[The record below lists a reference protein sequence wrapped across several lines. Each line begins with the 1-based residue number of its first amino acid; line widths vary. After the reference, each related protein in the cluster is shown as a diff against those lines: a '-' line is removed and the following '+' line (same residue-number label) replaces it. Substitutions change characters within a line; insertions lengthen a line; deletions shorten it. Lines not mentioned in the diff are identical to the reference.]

1 MRPIN
6 LVLRHFLDH
15 LLQRNRRVGV
25 AANGA
30 QCVPHISA
38 HQVRRGHPAPH
49 FIVPSDTGLCARMP
63 LHRTPQIPLERPL
76 IVALDPKA
84 QGVHYT
90 DQFLGISIARPRC
103 RPQRII
109 GSFVRAGLHQIA
121 RLLDLSKCW
130 KGHKN
135 KGYRKF
141 AHLILLAATPAF
153 ADGVPRALGPDD
165 FIAVDPAQAKLG
177 QLLFY
182 DRILSGN
189 RNIACSTCHHPDL
202 GTADGL
208 SLGIGEGG
216 EGLGPQRTAGTGD
229 NRIRKRI
236 PRNAPGLWNLGA
248 KDLHTIFH
256 DGRLSVAD
264 TYENG
269 FNSPAEE
276 WLPEGLD
283 NLLAA
288 QAIFPLVAQFEMAG
302 NPKENEV
309 AGAIHQR
316 MDYAWPI
323 LADRVRHIPAYE
335 EGFTEAYDH
344 IYTGSDITIAD
355 IANALSAFMIWEWT
369 SFDSPFDTYIA
380 GDAEALNMQQKQG
393 LELFYGKAK
402 CSTCHSGPLM
412 TDQAFHAL
420 GLPPFG
426 PGRTRRFDPMVRDV
440 GRMGESDALEDA
452 YAFKTPMLRNVALTA
467 PYGHNGA
474 YPTLEGIVRHHL
486 NPLHSLDNWVPATA
500 ALPDVPWLAAIDF
513 MVWQDSREMAR
524 QRAAIQIEANPLT
537 NSEVDQIVAFL
548 HALTGET
555 ANDDRLGVP
564 KTVPSGLPVDPRIS
578 P

>member
-1 MRPIN
+1 M
-6 LVLRHFLDH
+6 
-15 LLQRNRRVGV
+15 
-25 AANGA
+25 
-30 QCVPHISA
+30 S
-38 HQVRRGHPAPH
+38 
-49 FIVPSDTGLCARMP
+49 
-63 LHRTPQIPLERPL
+63 LHGRPQIPLKRPL
-76 IVALDPKA
+76 IIALDA
-84 QGVHYT
+84 QAQSVHDT
-90 DQFLGISIARPRC
+90 DQFLGIRIARPGRG
-103 RPQRII
+103 PQRII
-109 GSFVRAGLHQIA
+109 GRLVLSGLHQIA
-121 RLLDLSKCW
+121 RFLDFGQRRKR
-130 KGHKN
+130 HKN

-141 AHLILLAATPAF
+141 AHLILLAAAPAF
-153 ADGVPRALGPDD
+153 ADDLPRPLTPDD

-216 EGLGPQRTAGTGD
+216 EGLGPQRTAGTRE

-323 LADRVRHIPAYE
+323 LADRIRHIPAYVE
-335 EGFTEAYDH
+335 EFVDAYPH
-344 IYTGSDITIAD
+344 ITTAKDIAIAD

-369 SFDSPFDTYIA
+369 STDSPFDAYLE
-380 GDAEALNMQQKQG
+380 GDQNALDTQQKQG
-393 LELFYGKAK
+393 LDLFYDKAQ

-412 TDQAFHAL
+412 TDQQFHAL

-474 YPTLEGIVRHHL
+474 YPTLEEIVRHHL
-486 NPLHSLDNWVPATA
+486 NPLQSLDNWTRETA

-524 QRAAIQIEANPLT
+524 QRAAVQLQPIPLSDT
-537 NSEVDQIVAFL
+537 EVDDIIAFL

-555 ANDDRLGVP
+555 ANTDRLGVP
-564 KTVPSGLPVDPRIS
+564 TSVPSGLPVDPRIS
-578 P
+578 N